1 MEKLFR
7 ARELDAA
14 CRRTAAPL
22 RRVREI
28 LLSNGG

>member
-7 ARELDAA
+7 ARALEAIG
-14 CRRTAAPL
+14 RRTADSL